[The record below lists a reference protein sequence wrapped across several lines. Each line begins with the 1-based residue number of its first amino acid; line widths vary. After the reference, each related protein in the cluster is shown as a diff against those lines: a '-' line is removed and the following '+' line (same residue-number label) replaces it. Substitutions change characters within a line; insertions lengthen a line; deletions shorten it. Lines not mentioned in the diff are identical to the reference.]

1 MDDSDGEPDDWP
13 AAHHARELDDS
24 LRCGVCKSL
33 LRTPMRAGCP
43 HVCACCSAA
52 NGSVVCALSSDALA
66 PQFAPSAYAAGWAQ
80 ARRAARL
87 VGRRVPGLQ
96 ALTAAFRP
104 DSRRLAAQ
112 AMDPAQLRPDATLHT
127 IVCAFRAARPQLL
140 AAVNAVAAR
149 SQAVDAR
156 EARASPRARASRA
169 QPAAAAVEHAVI
181 VVSDGGGSDSDF
193 VAEVPTRRRPSFGGA
208 RGAATARADAA
219 PSTTHAACP
228 VCSWCAHC

>member
-1 MDDSDGEPDDWP
+1 MASPTTGQQLTTRGSSMTPFAVACASRCFAPRCAP
-13 AAHHARELDDS
+13 AAPTS
-24 LRCGVCKSL
+24 V
-33 LRTPMRAGCP
+33 RA
-43 HVCACCSAA
+43 AA
-52 NGSVVCALSSDALA
+52 LQMAVVCALSSDALA

-140 AAVNAVAAR
+140 AAVHAVAAR